1 MRSTKLKHWK
11 KNLQLSL
18 IKESSVINGLVE
30 GGKICKIILWLALR
44 VKGNGIN
51 WGWNW
56 RANDQRLSRKL
67 DLEAKI
73 GNFEGC
79 QNVAGHQLW
88 RCENDLMMIDQLLLS
103 ESPTIVLEKREI
115 WSAAVSFFR
124 DDFTTQMTPSRSLLR
139 LVQRLLLIKLWVIFS
154 RNENF
159 PLSTSIWYIHIS
171 FYLHFLP
178 SYVRTLYHL
187 TFKE

>member
-88 RCENDLMMIDQLLLS
+88 RCENDLMMIDQLVLS

-154 RNENF
+154 RNETF
-159 PLSTSIWYIHIS
+159 PCRQVYPHFPSNTYISYLSM
-171 FYLHFLP
+171 
-178 SYVRTLYHL
+178 
-187 TFKE
+187 